1 MSSVAVGQESALFRA
16 LRMVVLLGAPVLAG
30 MVQLAVIPAQ
40 TGMAAHFAEQG
51 VNDPAFAAQN
61 VMTISAP
68 VMAIGAPL
76 IGWLAGIF
84 GKRNTLLLSVL
95 IYGIAGMAGLVVTDL
110 PLLLASR
117 LVLGLAAAGYI
128 TVSVSLIGDYYADE
142 ATRGRL
148 LGWFAIVGGGG
159 SLIVLYAAGVLTK
172 MGGWQAPFALYGTAL
187 VLFVMALALIKDVR
201 QVSTAA
207 VEGAASGS
215 IWTAWPIYAL
225 IILISISMYGV
236 TIQGTYMMAE
246 NGITDPSTQSN
257 VMLFSTVGSMVGAY
271 LYRFI
276 RPSLGFA
283 LTLALTWG
291 FLALGNIGFP
301 STANIALLAIFAG
314 AVGMA
319 SGLMQ
324 PLTQTT
330 VMNRVAP
337 SVVAPA
343 MGMALGSI
351 FAGQFIHPFV
361 MQPLRA
367 YLGLHGA
374 LVWLGIASI
383 VAGVL
388 SVLWRLKPGQRA
400 TA

>member
-16 LRMVVLLGAPVLAG
+16 LRMIVLLSAPVLAG

-40 TGMAAHFAEQG
+40 TGMAAHFSEMG
-51 VNDPAFAAQN
+51 IDGAFAAQN

-68 VMAIGAPL
+68 VMAFGAPL

-84 GKRNTLLLSVL
+84 GKRRMLLISVL
-95 IYGIAGMAGLVVTDL
+95 IYGLSGLAGLMLTDL
-110 PLLLASR
+110 TLLLASR

-142 ATRGRL
+142 VTRGRL

-159 SLIVLYAAGVLTK
+159 SLIVLYVAGVLTK
-172 MGGWQAPFALYGTAL
+172 MGGWQAPFALYGVAL
-187 VLFVMALALIKDVR
+187 LLFVMALFLIKDGRVE
-201 QVSTAA
+201 SA
-207 VEGAASGS
+207 VALEGAASGS

-257 VMLFSTVGSMVGAY
+257 IMLFSTLGSMVGAY
-271 LYRFI
+271 LFRFI
-276 RPSLGFA
+276 RPVLGFA
-283 LTLALTWG
+283 LTLALTWA

-301 STANIALLAIFAG
+301 ATANIALLAIFAG

-330 VMNRVAP
+330 VMNRVPP

-351 FAGQFIHPFV
+351 FAGQFLHPFV
-361 MQPLRA
+361 MLPLREHF
-367 YLGLHGA
+367 GLHGA
-374 LVWLGIASI
+374 LVWLGIASL
-383 VAGVL
+383 AAAVL
-388 SVLWRLKPGQRA
+388 SALWRLKPGQRA

>member
-1 MSSVAVGQESALFRA
+1 MSSVAAGQESALFRA
-16 LRMVVLLGAPVLAG
+16 LRMVVLLSAPVLAG

-40 TGMAAHFAEQG
+40 TGMAAHFAEKG
-51 VNDPAFAAQN
+51 IDGAFAAQN

-68 VMAIGAPL
+68 VMAFGAPL

-84 GKRNTLLLSVL
+84 GKRNTLLISVL
-95 IYGIAGMAGLVVTDL
+95 IYGLSGLAGLVLTDL
-110 PLLLASR
+110 TLLLASR

-148 LGWFAIVGGGG
+148 LGWYAIVGGGG
-159 SLIVLYAAGVLTK
+159 SLVVLYLAGVLTK
-172 MGGWQAPFALYGTAL
+172 MGGWQAPFALYGVAL
-187 VLFVMALALIKDVR
+187 LLFVMALFLVRDVTR
-201 QVSTAA
+201 ESAA
-207 VEGAASGS
+207 AATGASSS
-215 IWTAWPIYAL
+215 IWGAWPIYAL
-225 IILISISMYGV
+225 IVLISISMYGV

-257 VMLFSTVGSMVGAY
+257 VMLFSTLGSMVGAY

-276 RPSLGFA
+276 RPSLGFH

-291 FLALGNIGFP
+291 FLAVGNIGFP
-301 STANIALLAIFAG
+301 STATVALLAIYAG

-330 VMNRVAP
+330 VMNKVAP
-337 SVVAPA
+337 SAVAPA

-351 FAGQFIHPFV
+351 FAGQFVHPFV
-361 MQPLRA
+361 MLPLRTHF
-367 YLGLHGA
+367 GLHGA
-374 LVWLGIASI
+374 LVWLGIASL
-383 VAGVL
+383 AAAVL
-388 SVLWRLKPGQRA
+388 AALWRLKPGQRA